1 MEEMKEEKYSNTKKM
16 NRPLR
21 YVITCLTVLFV
32 ALSAASLFRSDSVT
46 GVTSGITAILM
57 PMQAGINKAGSTVSD
72 TIHNISALHKA
83 QKENEEL
90 REQVEALQLEIN
102 MMQQDTYEINTFKE
116 LMALQ
121 DQYKEYEMT
130 GANVI
135 AKDSGNWFHSFVID
149 KGSKDG
155 LQEDMVVLAQG
166 GLAGIITSVGSHSAK
181 VMSIINDDS
190 NITSMSMSTKESCM
204 VSGDLELYEEG
215 RLRIMY
221 VDKDSN
227 ISSGDKI
234 ITSNISTK
242 YLPGIL
248 IGYVDELSIDNN
260 NLTRSGTLIPC
271 VDFSHL
277 DTVLV
282 VTTLKDNGE
291 ELKK

>member
-1 MEEMKEEKYSNTKKM
+1 MEEMKEEKYSSVKKV
-16 NRPLR
+16 NAPLR
-21 YVITCLTVLFV
+21 YVITSLTVLFV
-32 ALSAASLFRSDSVT
+32 VLSAASLFRSDTVT
-46 GVTSGITAILM
+46 SVTSGFTAILM
-57 PMQAGINKAGSTVSD
+57 PMQAGINKAGATVSD
-72 TIHNISALHKA
+72 SIHNIAALSEA

-90 REQVEALQLEIN
+90 KAEVESLKLEIN
-102 MMQQDTYEINTFKE
+102 MMQQDTYEIDEFKE
-116 LMALQ
+116 LMDLQ

-155 LQEDMVVLAQG
+155 IEEDMVVLAQG
-166 GLAGIITSVGSHSAK
+166 GLAGIVTQVGSHSAK

-190 NITSMSMSTKESCM
+190 NITAMSMSTKESCM
-204 VSGDLELYEEG
+204 VSGDLEVYESG

-234 ITSNISTK
+234 VTSNISTK

-271 VDFSHL
+271 VDFSNL

-291 ELKK
+291 ELK